1 MKTWLTSGVGIAS
14 AAGAVAVVAV
24 VATVVFKSPES
35 QGQQPAAITAPLAD
49 NSSKPKT
56 VTTVPQVIAVLKPD
70 PVEKPQRDAEK
81 QIEPVVQSDTETP
94 VVTIDTVLPET
105 EPKVAIDYVVPEF
118 DLVRVDSEGSAV
130 IAGSAEPGALV
141 RIRFGAQTIQTVTAD
156 NRGAFVALIDLPTN
170 NVARPLVLEQV
181 MTEGQIVPSVDTV
194 LVLPRVAESTVP
206 PKIVMA
212 SASGVTVL
220 QAGPIA
226 PPVAE
231 TVSAPVNVTPVEAE
245 APALAAAQPAQFG
258 LSLDTISYDKT
269 GDVVLAG
276 RGSSD
281 QFVRVYVDNKPIE
294 TETVPSDGQW
304 KVVLPEVKEG
314 VYTLRVDEID
324 QEGTVTAR
332 VESPFKRETPEVVL
346 AAAETLRSSVTVQP
360 GHTLWALAQDRYGD
374 GVKYVQ
380 ILNANRGRIRNPN
393 LIYPG
398 QVFALP
404 K

>member
-1 MKTWLTSGVGIAS
+1 MRTWLTSGVGIAS
-14 AAGAVAVVAV
+14 ATGAAVVAAV
-24 VATVVFKSPES
+24 VATVVLRNSDN
-35 QGQQPAAITAPLAD
+35 QVQVPAFVTAPLAGK
-49 NSSKPKT
+49 SSEPKPVT
-56 VTTVPQVIAVLKPD
+56 VVPEGVAVPKSD
-70 PVEKPQRDAEK
+70 PKEKPVKDAEK
-81 QIEPVVQSDTETP
+81 VIAPNADTQ
-94 VVTIDTVLPET
+94 TVAIKRAQ
-105 EPKVAIDYVVPEF
+105 PKVQPTVAVDYVVPEF

-130 IAGSAEPGALV
+130 IAGAAEPGALV

-156 NRGAFVALIDLPTN
+156 SRGAFVAMIDLPAN
-170 NVARPLVLEQV
+170 SVARPLVLEQV
-181 MTEGQIVPSVDTV
+181 LSGGQIVPSVDTV
-194 LVLPRVAESTVP
+194 LVLPRIAESTAP

-212 SASGVTVL
+212 STSGVTVL
-220 QAGPIA
+220 QAGPIT
-226 PPVAE
+226 PPAAE
-231 TVSAPVNVTPVEAE
+231 TVSAPVNVTPIEAE
-245 APALAAAQPAQFG
+245 APALAAVQPAKFG

-281 QFVRVYVDNKPIE
+281 QFVRVYVDNKPVE

-314 VYTLRVDEID
+314 VYTLRVDGID
-324 QEGTVTAR
+324 RKGTVTAR

-346 AAAETLRSSVTVQP
+346 EAAETLRSSVTVQP